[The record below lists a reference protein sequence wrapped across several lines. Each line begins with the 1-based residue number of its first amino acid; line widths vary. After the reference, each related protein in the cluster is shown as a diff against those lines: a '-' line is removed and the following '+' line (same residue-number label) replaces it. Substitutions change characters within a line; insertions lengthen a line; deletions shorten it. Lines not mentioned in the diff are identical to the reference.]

1 MTMRIDTQGKLFFG
15 VKVDSKMREQLGNAS
30 SGSRSFFEGPRA
42 TLVLCAAGADTYL
55 GKIVDAGLSSDEIDD
70 MVRHVH
76 SVLDRI
82 APERSRRNA
91 LKVFVAMESGLPQPT
106 LTPPTPETSGEDDF
120 R

>member
-1 MTMRIDTQGKLFFG
+1 
-15 VKVDSKMREQLGNAS
+15 
-30 SGSRSFFEGPRA
+30 
-42 TLVLCAAGADTYL
+42 
-55 GKIVDAGLSSDEIDD
+55 
-70 MVRHVH
+70 
-76 SVLDRI
+76 VLDRI

>member
-15 VKVDSKMREQLGNAS
+15 VKVDAKMREQLQNAS

-42 TLVLCAAGADTYL
+42 TLSLCAAGSETYL
-55 GKIVDAGLSSDEIDD
+55 GKIVDGGLSNDELED
-70 MVRHVH
+70 MMRHVH

-91 LKVFVAMESGLPQPT
+91 LKVFVATESGLPEPT
-106 LTPPTPETSGEDDF
+106 IAAAPDLGHGAD
-120 R
+120 